1 MKNYWQFELKTTKKT
16 IFEHMHFEN
25 KYTSMLTKFSPIL
38 VLSALMFFFIGSNAY
53 TQEVYK
59 IKKVVIDAGHGG
71 KDPGAIGRKS
81 KEKDITLAVALKVGE
96 YISNNFSDIE
106 VIYTRKEDVFVGLD
120 ERSRLANESGA
131 DIFISIHCNAN
142 PSKAPYGTET
152 YVMGLHKSEGNLDV
166 AMRENAVI
174 TYEEDYSSKYEGY
187 DPNSAESFIIFSLMQ
202 HSFLEQS
209 LNMAS
214 LIQDEFRDRARRRDR
229 GVKQAGF
236 IVLWKTS
243 MPSVL
248 VELGFLSNA
257 KEEDFLISS
266 EGQSYL
272 ASSIYRAFRDYKERV
287 ESRSTFTAE
296 SSFDSSIHKGSK
308 PEPTTLSTQWNV
320 PKPEYK
326 SAQLGSGIKYKVQIT
341 ASSNRIPTNSPFFKN
356 IENVE
361 ELAVGGLYKYL
372 VGSKITYSETVAF
385 CDQIRELFP
394 DAFIVAFKDGQSI
407 SIDQARRLS
416 SN

>member
-1 MKNYWQFELKTTKKT
+1 
-16 IFEHMHFEN
+16 
-25 KYTSMLTKFSPIL
+25 MLTNISPIL
-38 VLSALMFFFIGSNAY
+38 VLVLVLFFVNSLKASNP
-53 TQEVYK
+53 EVYK
-59 IKKVVIDAGHGG
+59 LKRVVIDAGHGG
-71 KDPGAIGRKS
+71 KDPGALGRKS
-81 KEKDITLAVALKVGE
+81 KEKDITLAVALKVGD
-96 YISNNFSDIE
+96 YISKNMPDVE

-120 ERSRLANESGA
+120 ERSKLANESGA
-131 DIFISIHCNAN
+131 DLFISIHCNAN
-142 PSKAPYGTET
+142 PSKVPYGTET

-209 LNMAS
+209 LSMAS
-214 LIQDEFRDRARRRDR
+214 LVQNEFKDRALRKDR

-257 KEEDFLISS
+257 KEEDYLIS
-266 EGQSYL
+266 EQGQTYL
-272 ASSIYRAFRDYKERV
+272 ASSIYRAFRDYKERL

-296 SSFDSSIHKGSK
+296 SRFDSSIHQGNVPQSS
-308 PEPTTLSTQWNV
+308 TVTTQWNDK
-320 PKPEYK
+320 KPEYNQAK
-326 SAQLGSGIKYKVQIT
+326 FGSGVTYKVQIT
-341 ASSNRIPTNSPFFKN
+341 ASSNRIPTNSSFFKN
-356 IENVE
+356 LDNIE
-361 ELAVGGLYKYL
+361 ELAVGNLYKYL
-372 VGSKITYSETVAF
+372 VGSKESYNETVVF
-385 CDQIRELFP
+385 CDQVRELFP
-394 DAFIVAFKDGQSI
+394 DAFIVAFQNGKTIPLDE
-407 SIDQARRLS
+407 ARRLT